1 MSSRAGM
8 AVSGAQ
14 ALSTTA
20 VSVAFM
26 SFRLW
31 PMYSSS
37 SWLLMEARFGSLSLR
52 TGGKTRDRAAVLGSH
67 FKKRDKLLIYQQ
79 VLFCVGKPQSQHL
92 CREHT
97 LLWDQQIP

>member
-20 VSVAFM
+20 VNVVFM

-37 SWLLMEARFGSLSLR
+37 SWLLMEARFGSLSLH
-52 TGGKTRDRAAVLGSH
+52 TGERQSDWAAVLGVILR
-67 FKKRDKLLIYQQ
+67 K
-79 VLFCVGKPQSQHL
+79 GKSY
-92 CREHT
+92 
-97 LLWDQQIP
+97 